1 MKIISE
7 ESLTKLEADGKR
19 KIATTMA
26 ETEVDTKT
34 VENPSEETKTLEINR
49 HSQFWWS
56 WKMDKVHEFNKH
68 IGEDNFTDTTPSE
81 IPEVRDVIAELELE
95 K

>member
-49 HSQFWWS
+49 HSQF
-56 WKMDKVHEFNKH
+56 
-68 IGEDNFTDTTPSE
+68 
-81 IPEVRDVIAELELE
+81 
-95 K
+95 